1 MKHFFLNY
9 KIDKQELK
17 RLLSWFVQKYG
28 STKTTRFADTLKYV
42 GFHYAMQAG
51 IKLTEDEVFAIFNY
65 NSDFAA
71 RPLKTDGE
79 KLAAVLRVATM
90 IAVIESK

>member
-1 MKHFFLNY
+1 
-9 KIDKQELK
+9 
-17 RLLSWFVQKYG
+17 
-28 STKTTRFADTLKYV
+28 
-42 GFHYAMQAG
+42 MQAG

-65 NSDFAA
+65 NSDFAT